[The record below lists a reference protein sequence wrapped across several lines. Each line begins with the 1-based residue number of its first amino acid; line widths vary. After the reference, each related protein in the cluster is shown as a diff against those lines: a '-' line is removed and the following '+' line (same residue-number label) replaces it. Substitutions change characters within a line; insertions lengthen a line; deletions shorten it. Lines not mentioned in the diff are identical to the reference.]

1 MSVEIE
7 AHTAP
12 AHPRRAPVSSTRR
25 DGAIFVGLV
34 NNMPDAALASTEA
47 QFSALL
53 AAAAGR
59 HSVQLRFS
67 SLPEVPRGPDARARI
82 ARGYWPIETLLG
94 AEPDALIVTGTEPIA
109 ARLADEPYWRRLVEL
124 ITWAEEHAVASI
136 WSCLAA
142 HAVVESID
150 GIQRRRLAE
159 KRCGVFAHDIL
170 AGHALLDGVSA
181 PLPMPHSRWNELPV
195 EALRAAGY
203 EILSFSPES
212 GADAFV
218 RHDQSLML
226 FFQGH
231 PEYEDTTLLKEYRR
245 DVGRYL
251 NGQQSHY
258 PTLPRG
264 YLSAEGRELLEAFE
278 ARALGERSPALLED
292 FPFAA
297 AAATLRNTWRPAAV
311 TLYRN
316 WLDFIAAAR
325 ASSAEEVEV
334 SLAGP

>member
-1 MSVEIE
+1 MPVEIE
-7 AHTAP
+7 AHKASPHPSRTAV
-12 AHPRRAPVSSTRR
+12 ASARRA
-25 DGAIFVGLV
+25 GAMVVGLV
-34 NNMPDAALASTEA
+34 NNMPDAALESTEA
-47 QFSALL
+47 QFSGLL
-53 AAAAGR
+53 AAGAGK
-59 HSVQLRFS
+59 HSVRLLFS
-67 SLPEVPRGPDARARI
+67 SLPEIPRGPDARARI
-82 ARGYWPIETLLG
+82 ARGYWPIETLL
-94 AEPDALIVTGTEPIA
+94 AEEPDALIVTGTEPIA
-109 ARLADEPYWRRLVEL
+109 ARLADEPYWRRLVDL
-124 ITWAEEHAVASI
+124 IAWAEEHAVASV

-159 KRCGVFAHDIL
+159 KRCGVFAHSIL

-181 PLPMPHSRWNELPV
+181 PLFMPHSRWNELPV
-195 EALRAAGY
+195 EALRPAGY
-203 EILSFSPES
+203 QILSFSPET

-218 RHDQSLML
+218 RHEQSLML

-231 PEYEDTTLLKEYRR
+231 PEYEDRTLLKEYRR

-258 PTLPRG
+258 PTLPHG
-264 YLSAEGRELLEAFE
+264 YLSPEASALLEAFK
-278 ARALGERSPALLED
+278 ARALAERSAPLLES

-316 WLDFIAAAR
+316 WLDFIAAR
-325 ASSAEEVEV
+325 ASSAKEV
-334 SLAGP
+334 SLAGL

>member
-12 AHPRRAPVSSTRR
+12 PHPRRTPVSSTRR

-53 AAAAGR
+53 AAAAAAGR

-195 EALRAAGY
+195 EAL
-203 EILSFSPES
+203 P
-212 GADAFV
+212 
-218 RHDQSLML
+218 
-226 FFQGH
+226 
-231 PEYEDTTLLKEYRR
+231 
-245 DVGRYL
+245 
-251 NGQQSHY
+251 
-258 PTLPRG
+258 
-264 YLSAEGRELLEAFE
+264 
-278 ARALGERSPALLED
+278 
-292 FPFAA
+292 

-325 ASSAEEVEV
+325 ASSAEEV

>member
-12 AHPRRAPVSSTRR
+12 PHPRRTPVSSTRR

-94 AEPDALIVTGTEPIA
+94 AEPDALIVTGTQPIA

-181 PLPMPHSRWNELPV
+181 LLPMPHSRWNELPV
-195 EALRAAGY
+195 EALRAA
-203 EILSFSPES
+203 
-212 GADAFV
+212 
-218 RHDQSLML
+218 
-226 FFQGH
+226 
-231 PEYEDTTLLKEYRR
+231 
-245 DVGRYL
+245 
-251 NGQQSHY
+251 
-258 PTLPRG
+258 
-264 YLSAEGRELLEAFE
+264 
-278 ARALGERSPALLED
+278 ALLED
-292 FPFAA
+292 SPFSA

>member
-12 AHPRRAPVSSTRR
+12 PHPRRAPVSSTRC

-82 ARGYWPIETLLG
+82 ARGYWPIETLLA

-142 HAVVESID
+142 HAVVERID

-159 KRCGVFAHDIL
+159 KRRSEEHTSEL
-170 AGHALLDGVSA
+170 Q
-181 PLPMPHSRWNELPV
+181 SRLHLV
-195 EALRAAGY
+195 CRL
-203 EILSFSPES
+203 
-212 GADAFV
+212 
-218 RHDQSLML
+218 
-226 FFQGH
+226 
-231 PEYEDTTLLKEYRR
+231 
-245 DVGRYL
+245 
-251 NGQQSHY
+251 
-258 PTLPRG
+258 
-264 YLSAEGRELLEAFE
+264 LLEKKK
-278 ARALGERSPALLED
+278 
-292 FPFAA
+292 
-297 AAATLRNTWRPAAV
+297 AAT
-311 TLYRN
+311 
-316 WLDFIAAAR
+316 
-325 ASSAEEVEV
+325 
-334 SLAGP
+334 